1 MQGHT
6 VAVVV
11 YDGLAM
17 FEYGVTHEVFALERP
32 ELDVPWYDF
41 RACQAEPGPLRARRA
56 GLTITAP
63 HGLDDIAG
71 ADTVIVPAWRERD
84 LASPPADLLDAL
96 CTAHARGARVASLCS
111 GAFVL
116 AAAGL
121 LDGRRATTHWMYLD
135 ELARLY
141 PTICIEDNVL
151 YVDDGDV
158 LTSAGSAA
166 AMDLCLHIVANDHGT
181 AVANMV
187 ARRAVV
193 PPHRSGG
200 QAQYVDR
207 PLPEPDD
214 SLPLHDV
221 LGWMR
226 ANLAQPLTVIDLA
239 GRAAL
244 SPRTFARRFRQ
255 VTGTTPLQWLADERL
270 LSARQLLETT
280 ELAVDRVAERVGFGS
295 AETMRHHFRIRL
307 GTAPSTYRATF
318 RCRTPDAAGASVR
331 RAS

>member
-1 MQGHT
+1 MKGHT

-17 FEYGVTHEVFALERP
+17 FEYGITHEVFALERP
-32 ELDVPWYDF
+32 ELDRCWYSF
-41 RACQAEPGPLRARRA
+41 KACQIEEGPVRALA
-56 GLTITAP
+56 GLTISAP
-63 HGLDDIAG
+63 HGLEDIATAG
-71 ADTVIVPAWRERD
+71 TVIIPAWRRRD
-84 LASPPADLLDAL
+84 MAAPPVELLDAIRA
-96 CTAHARGARVASLCS
+96 AHDGGARVASLCS

-121 LDGRRATTHWMYLD
+121 LDGRRATSHWMYLD
-135 ELARLY
+135 DLARMY
-141 PTICIEDNVL
+141 PTIRIEENVL

-158 LTSAGSAA
+158 LTSAGSGA
-166 AMDLCLHIVANDHGT
+166 AMDLCLHIVATDHGT

-207 PLPEPDD
+207 PLPDPDD
-214 SLPLHDV
+214 TLPLHDV

-226 ANLAQPLTVIDLA
+226 VNLAETVTVADLA
-239 GRAAL
+239 RRAAL
-244 SPRTFARRFRQ
+244 SPRTFARRFRE
-255 VTGTTPLQWLADERL
+255 VTGTTPVRWLADERL
-270 LSARQLLETT
+270 TSARQLLETT
-280 ELAVDRVAERVGFGS
+280 DLAVDRVAEATGFGS
-295 AETMRHHFRIRL
+295 AETLRHHFRQRL

-318 RCRTPDAAGASVR
+318 RAS
-331 RAS
+331 